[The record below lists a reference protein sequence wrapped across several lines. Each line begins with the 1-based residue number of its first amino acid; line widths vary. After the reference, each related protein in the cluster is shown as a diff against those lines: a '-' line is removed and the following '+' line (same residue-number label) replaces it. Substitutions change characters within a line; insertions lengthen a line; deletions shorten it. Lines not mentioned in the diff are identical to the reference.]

1 MEETIKYKR
10 RWYQSLLVI
19 LLLEMICV
27 GFCFIINDQT
37 QMQKDA
43 YLDYQNAMKTVSELS
58 NQLNQKTAEV
68 NKLQNQLAE
77 QPK

>member
-19 LLLEMICV
+19 LLLIMMCV
-27 GFCFIINDQT
+27 GFCFIINDQR
-37 QMQKDA
+37 QMHKDT

-58 NQLNQKTAEV
+58 NQLDEKKAEI
-68 NKLQNQLAE
+68 NELQNQLAE

>member
-19 LLLEMICV
+19 LLLITMCV
-27 GFCFIINDQT
+27 GFCYVISDQT
-37 QMQKDA
+37 RMQKEVF
-43 YLDYQNAMKTVSELS
+43 LDYQNAMKTVSELS
-58 NQLNQKTAEV
+58 IQLDQKKAEI
-68 NKLQNQLAE
+68 NKLQSQLAK

>member
-19 LLLEMICV
+19 LLLIMMCI
-27 GFCFIINDQT
+27 GFCYIINDQT

-58 NQLNQKTAEV
+58 SQLDQKKAEI
-68 NKLQNQLAE
+68 NKLQSQLAE

>member
-19 LLLEMICV
+19 LLLEVICV
-27 GFCFIINDQT
+27 GFCFIINDQM

-58 NQLNQKTAEV
+58 NQLDQKTAEI
-68 NKLQNQLAE
+68 NKLQEQLAE